1 MLLLSHQKHH
11 GCQNDKLN
19 FIKRWQSDIYKIL
32 EEKNYLEV
40 YSDSNIFYNWDSSD
54 LEIIIKKSIKQVELV
69 VLNDYLEVW
78 EEKVLL
84 EQWFN
89 T

>member
-1 MLLLSHQKHH
+1 MPKWQTPILL
-11 GCQNDKLN
+11 NDDKVIY
-19 FIKRWQSDIYKIL
+19 IKNSWR
-32 EEKNYLEV
+32 KNYLEV

-54 LEIIIKKSIKQVELV
+54 LEIIIKKSIKKVELV